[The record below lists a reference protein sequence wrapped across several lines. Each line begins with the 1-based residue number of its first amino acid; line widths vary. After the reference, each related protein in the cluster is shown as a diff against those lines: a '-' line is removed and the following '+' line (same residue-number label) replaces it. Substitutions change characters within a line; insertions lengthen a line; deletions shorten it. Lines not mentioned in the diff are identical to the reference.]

1 MPAALKFYDF
11 IKKNIFIVLSFTF
24 GDNYCRLRWK
34 GPGMNASSRL
44 SVVLAVLV
52 FAVSQGYLA
61 QLVHQLR
68 PNILFLQLTFDPVR
82 YWAILEAWGDE
93 GERAY
98 REHFAYDF
106 FHLVIYAAC
115 GHIVATRSALF
126 GPDACKLA
134 SITAWLLP
142 LAAVFDFAENLLQLH
157 LLAGPAGARSLLI
170 PLSALC
176 STLKWG
182 LAAGFA
188 GVIGWR
194 LARKWTQIGR
204 VSR

>member
-1 MPAALKFYDF
+1 M
-11 IKKNIFIVLSFTF
+11 
-24 GDNYCRLRWK
+24 
-34 GPGMNASSRL
+34 GMNASSRL
-44 SVVLAVLV
+44 QVVLAVLV
-52 FAVSQGYLA
+52 FALSQGYLV
-61 QLVHQLR
+61 QMLQQLR
-68 PNILFLQLTFDPVR
+68 PSILFLQFTFEPAR
-82 YWAILEAWGDE
+82 YWAILEAWGSD

-106 FHLVIYAAC
+106 FHLFIYAAC
-115 GHIVATRSALF
+115 GRIVATRGALF
-126 GPDACKLA
+126 APEACRLA

-157 LLAGPAGARSLLI
+157 VLAGPVAARSLEI

-182 LAAGFA
+182 LATGFA

-194 LARKWTQIGR
+194 LARKWARIGR
-204 VSR
+204 LSR

>member
-1 MPAALKFYDF
+1 MK
-11 IKKNIFIVLSFTF
+11 T
-24 GDNYCRLRWK
+24 
-34 GPGMNASSRL
+34 SSRL

-52 FAVSQGYLA
+52 FALSQGYLA

-82 YWAILEAWGDE
+82 YWAILEAWGAE
-93 GERAY
+93 GERIY

-115 GHIVATRSALF
+115 GRIVATRGALF
-126 GPDACKLA
+126 ASAACRMAL
-134 SITAWLLP
+134 ITAWLLP
-142 LAAVFDFAENLLQLH
+142 LAAVFDLAENLLQLH
-157 LLAGPAGARSLLI
+157 LLAGPVGTRSLLI
-170 PLSALC
+170 PLSALF

-188 GVIGWR
+188 GVVGWR
-194 LARKWTQIGR
+194 MARKWTQIGR
-204 VSR
+204 LSR